1 MNIIP
6 FASVGELNFTDER
19 HILRGKIDGEYQP
32 GVNEFEG
39 EKEYYDFFPDQDILI
54 YFDDTD
60 KVNAFEFFSPGPE
73 YRDIDLLSETYTDL
87 LELFKVF
94 DPKLIIEEDN
104 FESPLLGIVVN
115 ATDAEDLPESVVIY
129 RKGYYDEV

>member
-6 FASVGELNFTDER
+6 FKSVGDLNFTDDR
-19 HILRGKIDGEYQP
+19 HLLRGKIDGEYQP
-32 GVNEFEG
+32 GMNEFEG
-39 EKEYYDFFPDQDILI
+39 HQEYYDFFPEVDILI
-54 YFDDTD
+54 YYDANDR
-60 KVNAFEFFSPGPE
+60 VNAFEFFSQGPE

-94 DPKLIIEEDN
+94 DPELMIEDDN

-115 ATDAEDLPESVVIY
+115 ATDAQDLPDSVLVY
-129 RKGYYDEV
+129 REGYYDEV